1 MHGEDIWLDNG
12 IDDAVWVP
20 IFIERYATQQ
30 VPNDYLNLYK
40 RKAICGIGL
49 TKRCKFSDGVVSYL
63 YNRKIRKKGILLK
76 EKNTLCLP
84 LFWLDNTYFLY
95 SDSNSYKNFR
105 FTDIKNANAKLYK
118 VTPHGNTFVRDIE
131 IRQSACRIQVSPKTA
146 YVLKIL
152 EY

>member
-1 MHGEDIWLDNG
+1 MRNRINKK
-12 IDDAVWVP
+12 I
-20 IFIERYATQQ
+20 
-30 VPNDYLNLYK
+30 
-40 RKAICGIGL
+40 
-49 TKRCKFSDGVVSYL
+49 KFSDGVVSYL

-131 IRQSACRIQVSPKTA
+131 IRQSACRIQVSPKIA